1 MPLSDTRSANSTEGG
16 RGNVTGRTD
25 LRGQV
30 LGKHEHYG
38 QEALIPAL
46 CFPNQLP
53 SCLWPRRTRASEGL
67 GEEPE
72 SHPSARAE
80 TWTRMCSVHITVLAE
95 GRTHQVSTKAR
106 LWERGSKFIQKASLT
121 WAFFFFKEHGSIFS
135 STWKL
140 STGKSSGY
148 WCANRLTTA
157 LFWFCQN
164 WGIMWERLY

>member
-121 WAFFFFKEHGSIFS
+121 WAFFFFLRSMEVYFLLYENCPLERVQAIDVL
-135 STWKL
+135 TDWL
-140 STGKSSGY
+140 LLSSGS
-148 WCANRLTTA
+148 AKIE
-157 LFWFCQN
+157 
-164 WGIMWERLY
+164 G